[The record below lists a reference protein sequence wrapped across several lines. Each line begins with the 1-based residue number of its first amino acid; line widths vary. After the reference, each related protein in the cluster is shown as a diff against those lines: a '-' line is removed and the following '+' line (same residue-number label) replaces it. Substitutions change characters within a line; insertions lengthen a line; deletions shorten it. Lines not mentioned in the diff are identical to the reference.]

1 MSAILDRKTSPRHE
15 RLSFVPDV
23 EDTDQYE
30 FIPALGEPV
39 ATAELERLRP
49 LLADYD
55 PHDHVTEFYN
65 PQPEYGVLLA
75 KFIGYSLLAAVP
87 LAIGASIIGSLS
99 SGC

>member
-1 MSAILDRKTSPRHE
+1 MSAILDPKTSPRHAQP
-15 RLSFVPDV
+15 SFVPDV

-30 FIPALGEPV
+30 FNPTRVEFE

-49 LLADYD
+49 MLAEYD

-75 KFIGYSLLAAVP
+75 KFIGCGLLVAVP
-87 LAIGASIIGSLS
+87 LAIGASIIGALS
-99 SGC
+99 TGC

>member
-1 MSAILDRKTSPRHE
+1 MSAILDRKIAPRHT
-15 RLSFVPDV
+15 FVPDV

-30 FIPALGEPV
+30 FNPIRVEAE
-39 ATAELERLRP
+39 ATAELDRLRP
-49 LLADYD
+49 LLAEYD

-65 PQPEYGVLLA
+65 PRPEYGVILA

-99 SGC
+99 IGC